1 MAQHFGTTNQKYIRM
16 IDILI
21 MDDSDIK
28 VGELRQVA
36 AAILSKGE
44 IHIDVA
50 TNINEGRSLMHEKQ
64 YDLLILDMVM
74 PYHEDEESSH
84 TAGAEYLEEIY
95 QNESIKVPLQI
106 IGLTEFEQEF
116 TQQQQDFRDKL
127 WHLLFYSH
135 TDNKWHKDLRQ
146 KITQLHQFKKT
157 LEVSMENRNKYD
169 VAIICA
175 LNEEFEQLLKAF
187 SRNNWEYL
195 EHPALPYT
203 FRTTTIH
210 TAGLHDV
217 RIIATCANKQGV
229 CATSVLATALYTSY
243 KVDTI
248 FMTGITA
255 GFPKEGV
262 NSEDIIVAESI
273 NDYAIGKVVE
283 DAEHQGEI
291 RLLHEIQQIPANR
304 SLISKVSAFL
314 HDYDDYPVHI
324 SKTVC
329 GPFVMSSET
338 IMQSL
343 LKDDRKYQA
352 LDMEGFAL
360 YLAAHTLERKALW
373 IKAISDFG
381 VGKDDSHHEAAALK
395 SAKFLCEFIRAMF

>member
-1 MAQHFGTTNQKYIRM
+1 M

-28 VGELRQVA
+28 VGELQQVA
-36 AAILSKGE
+36 TTILSKGE

-50 TNINEGRSLMHEKQ
+50 TNINKGRSLMHEKQ

-74 PYHEDEESSH
+74 PYHEDEEPSH
-84 TAGAEYLEEIY
+84 TAGADYLDEIY
-95 QNESIKVPLQI
+95 QNESIKVPFQI
-106 IGLTEFEQEF
+106 IGLTEYEQEF

-135 TDNKWHKDLRQ
+135 IDNNWRKDLRQ
-146 KITQLHQFKKT
+146 KIIQLHQFKKT
-157 LEVSMENRNKYD
+157 LEEGSEKRNKYD
-169 VAIICA
+169 IAIICA

-187 SRNNWEYL
+187 SRSKWEYL
-195 EHPALPYT
+195 NNAILPYT

-217 RIIATCANKQGV
+217 RIIAACADKPGV
-229 CATSVLATALYTSY
+229 CATSVLATALYTTY

-255 GFPKEGV
+255 GFSKD
-262 NSEDIIVAESI
+262 NINYEDIIVAESI
-273 NDYAIGKVVE
+273 NDYAIGKVIE

-291 RLLHEIQQIPANR
+291 SLLHEIQQLPANR
-304 SLISKVSAFL
+304 ALISKVSAFL
-314 HDYDDYPVHI
+314 HDYCDNPVHI

-329 GPFVMSSET
+329 GPFVMSSGT

-360 YLAAHTLERKALW
+360 YLAAHTLEKKALW

-381 VGKDDSHHEAAALK
+381 VGKDDDHHETAALK
-395 SAKFLCEFIRAMF
+395 SAQFLYKFIRAMF